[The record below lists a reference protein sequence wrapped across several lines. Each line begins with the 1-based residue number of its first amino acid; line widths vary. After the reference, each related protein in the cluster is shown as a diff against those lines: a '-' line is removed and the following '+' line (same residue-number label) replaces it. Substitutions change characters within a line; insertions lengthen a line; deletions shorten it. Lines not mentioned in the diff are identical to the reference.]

1 MYTQY
6 FNMTEMPFALLPDTS
21 FFYESDSYKE
31 ALNVLLVSI
40 RSGEGFVKVTGEVGT
55 GKTMLC
61 RKLLNCLDEEN
72 YVTVYIPN
80 PFLAPNQLRM
90 ALADE
95 LGIQYRDDVSDEI
108 TSYRLMSDITK
119 KLMEHNDNG
128 KKVVVCLDEVQAMP
142 IETLEA
148 LRLFSNIETEK
159 SKLMQTVL
167 FGQPELDERLNK
179 NCNRQLKQRITF
191 DYRLEPVDRKSLTGY
206 INHRLR
212 VAGYNGGELFTSK
225 AIDKIHKNSKGVPRI
240 VNTLCNKALILAF
253 GQGQANVAGKHIT
266 QAINDAEDGG
276 NAKSVA
282 LYVSLAVLTV
292 VLLGLA
298 AWALLR

>member
-1 MYTQY
+1 MYQQY

-31 ALNVLLVSI
+31 ALNVLLVAI

-61 RKLLNCLDEEN
+61 RKLLNCLDDGN
-72 YVTVYIPN
+72 YVSVYIPN
-80 PFLAPNQLRM
+80 PFLSPNQLRM

-95 LGIQYRDDVSDEI
+95 LGVDYRDDISNDI

-119 KLMEHNDNG
+119 KLMEHNNQG
-128 KKVVVCLDEVQAMP
+128 RKVVVCLDEVQAMP

-167 FGQPELDERLNK
+167 FGQPELDERLAQ
-179 NCNRQLKQRITF
+179 NCNRQLKQRISF
-191 DYRLEPVDRKSLTGY
+191 SYKLEPVDRKSLTGY

-212 VAGYNGGELFTSK
+212 IAGYHGGELFTSK
-225 AIDKIHKNSKGVPRI
+225 AIDKIYKNSKGVPRI
-240 VNTLCNKALILAF
+240 VNTLCNKTLILAF
-253 GQGQANVAGKHIT
+253 GQGKNNVVCKHVT
-266 QAINDAEDGG
+266 QAINDAAEG
-276 NAKSVA
+276 NTTKRLALSVLLVVFA
-282 LYVSLAVLTV
+282 VVVLGLITWVLTP
-292 VLLGLA
+292 
-298 AWALLR
+298 

>member
-1 MYTQY
+1 MYQQY
-6 FNMTEMPFALLPDTS
+6 FNLTEMPFALLPDTS

-31 ALNVLLVSI
+31 ALNVLLVAI

-61 RKLLNCLDEEN
+61 RKLLNCLDDEN

-80 PFLAPNQLRM
+80 PFLSPNQLRM

-95 LGIQYRDDVSDEI
+95 LDIDYSNDTSDDI
-108 TSYRLMSDITK
+108 TSYRLMSKITE
-119 KLMEHNDNG
+119 KLMSFNNQG
-128 KKVVVCLDEVQAMP
+128 KRVVVCLDEVQAMP

-167 FGQPELDERLNK
+167 FGQPELDERLGLS
-179 NCNRQLKQRITF
+179 CNRQLKQRITF
-191 DYRLEPVDRKSLTGY
+191 SYRLQPVNRKNLAGY

-212 VAGYNGGELFTSK
+212 IAGYNGGELFTSK
-225 AIDKIHKNSKGVPRI
+225 AIDKIYKNSKGVPRI

-253 GQGQANVAGKHIT
+253 GQGHNNVVSKHVA
-266 QAINDAEDGG
+266 QAINDAEDT
-276 NAKSVA
+276 NSIKRIA
-282 LYVSLAVLTV
+282 LPVLFVVLTTLTV
-292 VLLGLA
+292 CLIT
-298 AWALLR
+298 WAILR

>member
-61 RKLLNCLDEEN
+61 RKLLNCLDEDDF
-72 YVTVYIPN
+72 VTLFIPN
-80 PFLAPNQLRM
+80 PYLTPNQLRM
-90 ALADE
+90 SLADE
-95 LGIQYRDDVSDEI
+95 LGVHYRDDVSSDI
-108 TSYRLMSDITK
+108 TSYRMMSDITK
-119 KLMEHNDNG
+119 KLMEHNIQG
-128 KKVVVCLDEVQAMP
+128 RKVVVCLDEVQAMP

-167 FGQPELDERLNK
+167 FGQPELDERLAQS
-179 NCNRQLKQRITF
+179 CNRQLKQRISF
-191 DYRLEPVDRKSLTGY
+191 SYKLEPVDRKSLAGY

-212 VAGYNGGELFTSK
+212 VAGYIGGELFTAK
-225 AIDKIHKNSKGVPRI
+225 AIDKIHKNSRGVPRI
-240 VNTLCNKALILAF
+240 VC
-253 GQGQANVAGKHIT
+253 
-266 QAINDAEDGG
+266 
-276 NAKSVA
+276 
-282 LYVSLAVLTV
+282 VL
-292 VLLGLA
+292 
-298 AWALLR
+298 

>member
-1 MYTQY
+1 MYQQY

-31 ALNVLLVSI
+31 ALNVLLVAI

-61 RKLLNCLDEEN
+61 RKLLNSLDDEK

-80 PFLAPNQLRM
+80 PFLSPNQLRM

-95 LGIQYRDDVSDEI
+95 LGVDYRDDISNDI
-108 TSYRLMSDITK
+108 TSYRLMSDITQ
-119 KLMEHNDNG
+119 KLMEHNNIG

-167 FGQPELDERLNK
+167 FGQPELDERLAQ
-179 NCNRQLKQRITF
+179 NCNRQLKQRISF
-191 DYRLEPVDRKSLTGY
+191 AYKLKPVDRKSLTGY

-212 VAGYNGGELFTSK
+212 IAGYHGGELFTSK
-225 AIDKIHKNSKGVPRI
+225 AIDKIYKNSKGVPRI
-240 VNTLCNKALILAF
+240 VNTLCNKTLILAF
-253 GQGQANVAGKHIT
+253 GQGKNNVVCKHVT
-266 QAINDAEDGG
+266 QAINDAAEGETTKRL
-276 NAKSVA
+276 ALPVLLAVFAVVA
-282 LYVSLAVLTV
+282 LALITWGLT
-292 VLLGLA
+292 
-298 AWALLR
+298 R

>member
-6 FNMTEMPFALLPDTS
+6 FNMSEVPFALLPDTS

-61 RKLLNCLDEEN
+61 RKLLNCLDADD
-72 YVTVYIPN
+72 YVTAFIPN
-80 PFLAPNQLRM
+80 PYLTPNQLRM
-90 ALADE
+90 SLADE
-95 LGIQYRDDVSDEI
+95 LGVHYRDDVSNDL
-108 TSYRLMSDITK
+108 TSYRMMSDITK
-119 KLMEHNDNG
+119 KLMEHNIQG
-128 KKVVVCLDEVQAMP
+128 RKVVVCLDEVQAMP

-167 FGQPELDERLNK
+167 FGQPELDERLAQS
-179 NCNRQLKQRITF
+179 CNRQLKQRISF
-191 DYRLEPVDRKSLTGY
+191 SYKLEPVDRKSLAGY

-212 VAGYNGGELFTSK
+212 VAGYNGGELFSAK
-225 AIDKIHKNSKGVPRI
+225 AIDKIHKNSRGVPRI

-253 GQGQANVAGKHIT
+253 GQGQTNVAGKHIT
-266 QAINDAEDGG
+266 QAINDAEGTG
-276 NAKSVA
+276 NTKSVM
-282 LYVSLAVLTV
+282 LYISLAVFTV
-292 VLLGLA
+292 VLLGLTT
-298 AWALLR
+298 WALLR

>member
-1 MYTQY
+1 MYQQY

-21 FFYESDSYKE
+21 FFFESDNYKE
-31 ALNVLLVSI
+31 ALNVLLVAI

-61 RKLLNCLDEEN
+61 RKLLNCLDDET

-80 PFLAPNQLRM
+80 PFLSPNQLRM

-95 LGIQYRDDVSDEI
+95 LGVDYRDDISDDI

-119 KLMEHNDNG
+119 KLMEHNIQG
-128 KKVVVCLDEVQAMP
+128 RKVVVCLDEVQAMP

-167 FGQPELDERLNK
+167 FGQPELDERLGQS
-179 NCNRQLKQRITF
+179 CNRQLKQRITF
-191 DYRLEPVDRKSLTGY
+191 SYKLEPVDRKSLTGY
-206 INHRLR
+206 INHRLSI
-212 VAGYNGGELFTSK
+212 AGYHGGELFTSK
-225 AIDKIHKNSKGVPRI
+225 AIDKIYKNSKGVPRL

-253 GQGQANVAGKHIT
+253 GQGQNNVACKHIA
-266 QAINDAEDGG
+266 QAINDAEDG
-276 NAKSVA
+276 NNTNWLAI
-282 LYVSLAVLTV
+282 YISLAAFAV
-292 VLLGLA
+292 VLLGLIT
-298 AWALLR
+298 WVFIR

>member
-1 MYTQY
+1 MYQQY
-6 FNMTEMPFALLPDTS
+6 FNMTEKPFALLPDTS

-31 ALNVLLVSI
+31 ALNVLLVAI

-61 RKLLNCLDEEN
+61 RKLLNSLDDEK

-80 PFLAPNQLRM
+80 PFLSPNQLLM

-95 LGIQYRDDVSDEI
+95 LSVDYRDNISNDM
-108 TSYRLMSDITK
+108 TSYRLISDITK
-119 KLMEHNDNG
+119 KLMEHNNIG

-167 FGQPELDERLNK
+167 FGQPELDERLAQ
-179 NCNRQLKQRITF
+179 NCNRQLKQRISF
-191 DYRLEPVDRKSLTGY
+191 AYKLKPVDRKSLTGY

-212 VAGYNGGELFTSK
+212 IAGYHGGELFTSK
-225 AIDKIHKNSKGVPRI
+225 AIDKIYKNSKGVPRI
-240 VNTLCNKALILAF
+240 VNTLCNKTLILAF
-253 GQGQANVAGKHIT
+253 GQGQNNVVCKHVT
-266 QAINDAEDGG
+266 QAINDAAEGETTKRL
-276 NAKSVA
+276 ALPVLLAVFAVVA
-282 LYVSLAVLTV
+282 LALITWGLT
-292 VLLGLA
+292 
-298 AWALLR
+298 R

>member
-1 MYTQY
+1 MYQQY
-6 FNMTEMPFALLPDTS
+6 FNLTEMPFALLPDTN

-31 ALNVLLVSI
+31 ALNVLLVAI
-40 RSGEGFVKVTGEVGT
+40 RTGEGFVKISGEVGT

-61 RKLLNCLDEEN
+61 RKLLNCLDDEN

-80 PFLAPNQLRM
+80 PFLSPNQLRM

-95 LGIQYRDDVSDEI
+95 LGIEYSNYASDDI

-119 KLMEHNDNG
+119 KLMLYNKNR

-148 LRLFSNIETEK
+148 LRLLSNIETEK
-159 SKLMQTVL
+159 SKLIQTVL
-167 FGQPELDERLNK
+167 FGQPELDERLAQS
-179 NCNRQLKQRITF
+179 CNRQLKQRITF
-191 DYRLEPVDRKSLTGY
+191 SYKLKPVDRNSLAGY

-225 AIDKIHKNSKGVPRI
+225 AIDKIYKDSKGVPRL

-253 GQGQANVAGKHIT
+253 GQGKNNVASNHVKK
-266 QAINDAEDGG
+266 AINDTEQVKHKGQW
-276 NAKSVA
+276 
-282 LYVSLAVLTV
+282 LLQFSLATV
-292 VLLGLA
+292 TITLA
-298 AWALLR
+298 ALITWVFLP

>member
-1 MYTQY
+1 MYQQY

-31 ALNVLLVSI
+31 ALNVLMVAI

-61 RKLLNCLDEEN
+61 RKLLNCLDDEN
-72 YVTVYIPN
+72 HVSVYIPN
-80 PFLAPNQLRM
+80 PFLSPNQLRM

-95 LGIQYRDDVSDEI
+95 LGVDYRDDISNDI
-108 TSYRLMSDITK
+108 TSYRLMSDITN
-119 KLMEHNDNG
+119 KLMEHNNIG

-159 SKLMQTVL
+159 SKLMQIVL
-167 FGQPELDERLNK
+167 FGQPELDERLAQ
-179 NCNRQLKQRITF
+179 NCNRQLKQRISF
-191 DYRLEPVDRKSLTGY
+191 AYKLKPVDRKSLTGY

-212 VAGYNGGELFTSK
+212 IAGYHGGELFTSK
-225 AIDKIHKNSKGVPRI
+225 AIDKIYKNSKGVPRI
-240 VNTLCNKALILAF
+240 VNTLCNKTLILAF
-253 GQGQANVAGKHIT
+253 GQGKNNVVCKHVT
-266 QAINDAEDGG
+266 QAINDATEGETT
-276 NAKSVA
+276 KRLA
-282 LYVSLAVLTV
+282 LPVLLAVFAVV
-292 VLLGLA
+292 VLGLIT
-298 AWALLR
+298 WVLTR

>member
-1 MYTQY
+1 
-6 FNMTEMPFALLPDTS
+6 MTEMPFALLPDTS

-31 ALNVLLVSI
+31 ALNVLLVAI

-61 RKLLNCLDEEN
+61 RKLLNCLDDER
-72 YVTVYIPN
+72 YITVYIPN

-95 LGIQYRDDVSDEI
+95 LGVEYRDDMTDDI

-119 KLMEHNDNG
+119 KLMEHNNAG

-142 IETLEA
+142 VETLEA

-159 SKLMQTVL
+159 SKLMQIVL
-167 FGQPELDERLNK
+167 FGQPELDERLN
-179 NCNRQLKQRITF
+179 NSCNRQLKQRISF
-191 DYRLEPVDRKSLTGY
+191 SYKLEPVDRNSLSGY

-212 VAGYNGGELFTSK
+212 IAGYGGGELFSKK
-225 AIDKIHKNSKGVPRI
+225 AIDKIHKSSHGVPRM

-253 GQGQANVAGKHIT
+253 GQGRSNVVCKHVK
-266 QAINDAEDGG
+266 QVINDEGEEKK
-276 NAKSVA
+276 NKTTIYIA
-282 LYVSLAVLTV
+282 LAIFAAV
-292 VLLGLA
+292 VLALISWGLMQ
-298 AWALLR
+298 